1 VLTIGGTGNTTVGTR
16 ITGAGGL
23 TKTGTGILSID
34 GNRISPYANSFS
46 GQLTV
51 ENGTLAISTINNA
64 SSDGALGNSALA
76 VILGASGQ
84 TGTLQWIQSNSFT
97 TNKRFRMAENGT
109 GAFDILTPPT
119 RTLTSG
125 APSAST
131 ADGLILTGL
140 LDSAGSMNG
149 AMTKKGFGNL
159 TLRSSVSNTFTG
171 GLNVI
176 GGGTLALDFVS
187 MGTPTDVIAAAN
199 ALTLNGGFMT
209 IKAKTGVVTT
219 AQTFN
224 GVTANAGGGSLLV
237 DPLSAG
243 GTTDVT
249 LGALS
254 FGGTGSSL
262 VLGRANT
269 NTGTLNIT
277 TTTDYDAQ
285 SIYGARTVFASGAVG
300 AGYDWATRDS
310 SVGGGPFTLAAFGTG
325 GNFGTYTPMTS
336 GGANDLAN
344 VETGT
349 LLLVGS
355 NTHNSLKITTGAALD
370 LDVNQLTLASGGL
383 LSTGTTA
390 STISGT
396 GALGLT
402 AGAGTGHELIVH
414 QYNTAANGLTISAV
428 IGDNGG
434 NAVKVTKAGT
444 GNLILSG
451 ANTFTGQLTVQGGT
465 LSVPTIN
472 NVSSNGTLGNSAS
485 AVIIGNAGVLKYTG
499 STASSDKPFIM
510 AAGGSGRIEVSD
522 GIDNNNQTLTL
533 SGVISGS
540 GGLTA
545 YGVGGTAN
553 STFAKVDRLK
563 LTGLNTYTGVT
574 TIDGGVLEVD
584 NLQNAGVASSI
595 GAYAL
600 PGTSGIVLYDGSML
614 RYTGPSMA
622 TSIDRGITIHL
633 NHSNSVA
640 ATIDLPI
647 NGDMRIGS
655 LTNTVQVGTA
665 NGANT
670 NLAPLHGTQT
680 RITGNGAASRLYID
694 EVIVPTV
701 ATRLGTGV
709 NIVPIS
715 ANVTIGAI
723 TGNGN
728 INLGG
733 TSAFGD
739 NIVTGPIHLGEGY
752 TGYNITQRDH
762 AQIAGNGTFTI
773 MSDNTFNGRWA
784 TGGGTFKFK
793 SPGTVISGQ
802 NVSYAFG
809 KSSIDWIATDS
820 ENTYKT
826 FWANCAIHLL
836 NDVSTSYET
845 GFAPGRRTPVLI
857 AGSALTI
864 VVDRQGVSATNQT
877 HNLGAL
883 WMRENVTLTVTGNN
897 GFGLTFDDVRL
908 EDTRTQVITTNTNLT
923 LAKLRKIGGGTN
935 NLTIRGTGT
944 TTVTGVVERNS
955 GSGTL
960 NITKSEA
967 GTLILNGQNTAPG
980 TIAVQGGRLV
990 AAHAEALG
998 PIAQATTVSSGATLD
1013 VRAALVAEPISV
1025 TGTGVGGLGALITA
1039 DTFTGTVTGPL
1050 TLTGNTR
1057 IGGAGSTG
1065 TLNIDGILA
1074 AGANTLTT
1082 LGTGVTNFGVPS
1094 TLTSLTNLLV
1104 TDGTT
1109 NVNSALGTAGNTTV
1123 DVSDIAGGPATKLR
1137 FGSVSQ
1143 TLTSLTIGA
1152 GATVVFTSGLASGS
1166 LTGDDGGGKAAGFG
1180 SPASSFGGGATVP
1193 EPGTLGLLLVGA
1205 LGTLNRR
1212 RRA

>member
-1 VLTIGGTGNTTVGTR
+1 
-16 ITGAGGL
+16 
-23 TKTGTGILSID
+23 
-34 GNRISPYANSFS
+34 
-46 GQLTV
+46 
-51 ENGTLAISTINNA
+51 
-64 SSDGALGNSALA
+64 
-76 VILGASGQ
+76 
-84 TGTLQWIQSNSFT
+84 
-97 TNKRFRMAENGT
+97 MAENGT
-109 GAFDILTPPT
+109 GAFDILTPPS
-119 RTLTSG
+119 RTTTAG
-125 APSAST
+125 TPSAST

-187 MGTPTDVIAAAN
+187 MGTPTDVIAATN

-269 NTGTLNIT
+269 NTGTLNII

-285 SIYGARTVFASGAVG
+285 SIYGARTVFASGAPG

-310 SVGGGPFTLAAFGTG
+310 SVGAAPFTLAAFGTG
-325 GNFGTYTPMTS
+325 GNFGTYTPMGS

-355 NTHNSLKITTGAALD
+355 NTHNSLKITSAAALD

-428 IGDNGG
+428 IGNNGA
-434 NAVKVTKAGT
+434 NAVSVTKAGT

-465 LSVPTIN
+465 LSIPTIN
-472 NVSSNGTLGNSAS
+472 NVSTDGTLGNSAS

-499 STASSDKPFIM
+499 ATASSNKPFIM

-522 GIDNNNQTLTL
+522 GIDSNNQTLTL

-545 YGVGGTAN
+545 YGVGGNTN
-553 STFAKVDRLK
+553 SSFIKVDRLK

-694 EVIVPTV
+694 EVIVTTL
-701 ATRLGTGV
+701 ATRATGPS
-709 NIVPIS
+709 IVPVS

-728 INLGG
+728 VNLGG
-733 TSAFGD
+733 TSPFGD

-752 TGYNITQRDH
+752 TGYNTGSRDH

-773 MSDNTFNGRWA
+773 MSDNTFNGRWSN
-784 TGGGTFKFK
+784 GGGGGIFKFK

-820 ENTYKT
+820 QTTYKT
-826 FWANCAIHLL
+826 FWGNSTIHLL
-836 NDVSTSYET
+836 NNVSTSYET
-845 GFAPGRRTPVLI
+845 GFAPGRRTPVLV
-857 AGSALTI
+857 AVTGTI
-864 VVDRQGVSATNQT
+864 LVDRESGSATNQT
-877 HNLGAL
+877 HSLGDMFMVQNINL
-883 WMRENVTLTVTGNN
+883 NVNGNN
-897 GFGLTFDDVRL
+897 GFGLSLGTVRL
-908 EDTRTQVITTNTNLT
+908 EDATTMGFTANTNLT
-923 LAKLRKIGGGTN
+923 LASLRKIGTGTN
-935 NLTIRGTGT
+935 AFTFQGTGT
-944 TTVTGVVERNS
+944 TTITGVVERS
-955 GSGTL
+955 AGSGTL
-960 NITKSEA
+960 NITKSQA

-980 TIAVQGGRLV
+980 TIAVSAGKLV

-1039 DTFTGTVTGPL
+1039 DTFTGTVTGTL

-1123 DVSDIAGGPATKLR
+1123 DVSDLGNGTKLR